1 VNEFLSQDTINNFVV
16 AAHHDLPK
24 VKEMLAAHTG
34 LLNESAEWFESGIQ
48 AAAHTGQ
55 REIAQYLLDQGAP
68 LDICTAAMMGFGDDV
83 DAILKDEPEATQY
96 TGAHDIPTMF
106 FAAIGNNIPIAEKLL
121 NAGANVNAGEGG
133 NTALH
138 GAAGSGHLEMV
149 RWLLAHDANPYA
161 LDYNGKM
168 PIDLAESENFT
179 EIADLLRP
187 YMKTD

>member
-1 VNEFLSQDTINNFVV
+1 MSEFLSQDTINNFVV

-24 VKEMLAAHTG
+24 VKEMLAAHAG

-68 LDICTAAMMGFGDDV
+68 LDICTAAMMGLEDDV
-83 DAILKDEPEATQY
+83 DAILKDEPEAAQY
-96 TGAHDIPTMF
+96 TGAHDIPIMF

-168 PIDLAESENFT
+168 PIDLAESEHFPD
-179 EIADLLRP
+179 IVDLLRP